1 MNTYNVSYKVNLN
14 NNNYALASF
23 DVQAKSEKEAR
34 RIISKSN
41 IGVEEYTV
49 TGKDFFSVT
58 WCVEDIH
65 ASIVSGWDSETELD
79 EFNKTDLDV
88 FYFNL
93 SDDDKKNFCLD
104 VLESLKNNHD
114 CNYGINWDVIKISAD
129 SSMDIWKRLIN

>member
-1 MNTYNVSYKVNLN
+1 
-14 NNNYALASF
+14 
-23 DVQAKSEKEAR
+23 
-34 RIISKSN
+34 
-41 IGVEEYTV
+41 V
-49 TGKDFFSVT
+49 TEKDFFSVT
-58 WCVEDIH
+58 WCAEDIH

-93 SDDDKKNFCLD
+93 SDNDKKNFCLD
-104 VLESLKNNHD
+104 VLEALKNNHD